1 MSPSSSMRKS
11 GTSYLRQARRSTPT
25 PKAKP
30 VYTSGSM
37 PTFSKTLG
45 STMPQPRS
53 RPSRVLA
60 EAAPLATADAAR
72 DIGLG
77 ARLGK
82 GEEVRAKARLAL
94 LAEELLDEVV
104 ERALEITEGDALV
117 HNETLN
123 LVELRQVRGIGDVV
137 AVHLARADH
146 VDGGL
151 LLLHDVHLR
160 TGCLRA
166 QQYVAFAPHRALLA
180 TSIDYVESVLH
191 RTARMI
197 LGSVERREVIPV
209 GLDLATTLDLVA
221 DAGKDVSALANDA
234 VDEMLAADG
243 HATPGQRDIDGTSRE
258 LGVELGGLEQRLALV
273 ERPLRSRR
281 APRWRACRQW
291 GAPPWERRACCAT
304 RW

>member
-1 MSPSSSMRKS
+1 M
-11 GTSYLRQARRSTPT
+11 
-25 PKAKP
+25 
-30 VYTSGSM
+30 
-37 PTFSKTLG
+37 
-45 STMPQPRS
+45 
-53 RPSRVLA
+53 
-60 EAAPLATADAAR
+60 
-72 DIGLG
+72 
-77 ARLGK
+77 
-82 GEEVRAKARLAL
+82 
-94 LAEELLDEVV
+94 
-104 ERALEITEGDALV
+104 
-117 HNETLN
+117 
-123 LVELRQVRGIGDVV
+123 

-273 ERPLRSRR
+273 ERRFDHVAHLVGELADNGALLLGNVAHAAQHGGERTLLAEHADAHFFERVARLGPRNGGERLVAQAFQFFLQRHSLVLSTNRPHDVR
-281 APRWRACRQW
+281 AIKN
-291 GAPPWERRACCAT
+291 APA
-304 RW
+304 